1 TIESGMLFQCDIIP
15 SPLPAGYALNCEDTI
30 AVADQGLR
38 AEIASGYP
46 DVWRRITK
54 RQSFMRDE
62 LGHEIADEILPLS
75 TSPAYLAPF
84 WLDGSLVCTVNDG

>member
-1 TIESGMLFQCDIIP
+1 MLFQCDIIP

-38 AEIASGYP
+38 AEIADDYP

-54 RQSFMRDE
+54 RQSFMREE
-62 LGHEIADEILPLS
+62 LGLEITDDVLPLS
-75 TSPAYLAPF
+75 ASPAYLAPF
-84 WLDGSLVCTVNDG
+84 WLDDSLVCTVSG